1 LLLRHYAQLNQT
13 GRLCESSTAVVVELD
28 RTAIAGILE
37 QARDRTLRLL
47 APFSDEQLSLQVS
60 PLQSP
65 LVWDF
70 AHIGHFEELWLLRN
84 VGGEPP
90 LYRDH
95 DDVYDAFAHV
105 RSERGELPFL
115 APAAARAF
123 VADIRER
130 VLLLLGGLDLQGDP
144 LLEQGFVFGL
154 VVQHELQ
161 HGETMAQTMQLG
173 GLPAPLDRLPPV
185 QGAGEL
191 AVEGGSF
198 ALGAGSGEPW
208 AYDNERPAHE
218 VELAP
223 YRIDR
228 GLVTNREYA
237 SFVGERGYEDRS
249 LWSEDGW
256 AWRREEDAAA
266 PLYWESDGETW
277 LRRRFDVVEPVP
289 GEEPVQHVSFWE
301 AEAFARW
308 AGKRLP
314 SEAEWEAAAR
324 TGELE
329 HATGA
334 VWQWT
339 TSPFAG
345 YPGFR
350 AFPYPEYSEVFF
362 GDEFRMLRG
371 GALVT
376 DPLVARVSFRNW
388 DYPQRRQIFSG
399 LRCARD
405 A

>member
-1 LLLRHYAQLNQT
+1 LLLQHYAQLNQT

-37 QARDRTLRLL
+37 QARDCTLRLL

-123 VADIRER
+123 VADVRER
-130 VLLLLGGLDLQGDP
+130 VLSLLGGLDLHGDP

-173 GLPAPLDRLPPV
+173 ALPAPLDRLPPV
-185 QGAGEL
+185 QAAGEL
-191 AVEGGSF
+191 AVEGGSV

-237 SFVGERGYEDRS
+237 SFVEERGYEDRS

-266 PLYWESDGETW
+266 PLYWESAGETW

-362 GDEFRMLRG
+362 GDDFRMLRG

-399 LRCARD
+399 LRCACD